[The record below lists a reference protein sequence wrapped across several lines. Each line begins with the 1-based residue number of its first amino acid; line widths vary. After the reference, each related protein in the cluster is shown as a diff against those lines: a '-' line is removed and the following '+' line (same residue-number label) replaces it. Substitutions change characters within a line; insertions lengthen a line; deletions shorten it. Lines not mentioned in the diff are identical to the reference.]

1 MFEMM
6 NQQALA
12 VGANRRRELA
22 IETMRDARHPGADG
36 VRRAVGLG
44 LVAVGQRLGG
54 EVPAGLSAQQ
64 TGDCA

>member
-12 VGANRRRELA
+12 VGANRRREQA
-22 IETMRDARHPGADG
+22 IQTMRDARHPGADA
-36 VRRAVGLG
+36 VRRVVGLG

-54 EVPAGLSAQQ
+54 DAASGLSAQQ